1 MPRKWPFRPLFATL
15 ALTIALPAIVG
26 AQVVSLDE
34 GSFSLI
40 REGERAGHE
49 NFSIRSIPGASERTI
64 IARATVLS
72 GPRRV
77 DPILSADSSGFPA
90 AYQSM
95 VRVDG
100 RELQR
105 YAGVTAGSHYTSRAQ
120 LPDGESAR
128 EFRLVPGT
136 VAVDDEIVHQLWF
149 IARRGAGSVVPVLVP
164 NRNVVE
170 QVRVEAVGQERL
182 TIDTRDIE
190 VTHLRLVTLGSKVM
204 RELWL
209 DAGGRI
215 VKAEIPAL
223 RLLAV
228 RDDR

>member
-1 MPRKWPFRPLFATL
+1 MLWKGVLTAALLAT
-15 ALTIALPAIVG
+15 ALPAGAG

-40 REGERAGHE
+40 REGERTGHE
-49 NFSIRSIPGASERTI
+49 NFSIRSTPGAADRTI
-64 IARATVLS
+64 IARATILA
-72 GPRRV
+72 GTRRV

-90 AYQSM
+90 AYQSLTKT
-95 VRVDG
+95 DG
-100 RELQR
+100 REIVR
-105 YAGVTAGSHYTSRAQ
+105 YAGLTTGSHYASRAQ

-128 EFRLVPGT
+128 EFRLAPGT
-136 VAVDDEIVHQLWF
+136 VAADDGIVHQLWF
-149 IARRGAGSVVPVLVP
+149 IARRGVGAVVPVLVP

-170 QVRVEAVGQERL
+170 QVRVEGVGQERL

-190 VTHLRLVTLGSKVM
+190 VTHLRLVTLGTKLTRDV
-204 RELWL
+204 WL
-209 DAGGRI
+209 DADGRI